1 MRKNYLVLGLGFLLM
16 LVIIPITAAQETAE
30 TPDTTAPAVETPVA
44 ETPEQMETAML
55 TVETIACG
63 TAIEDRELQG
73 QDTTFAAGTE
83 KIYCWSLITGCE
95 NPTTVE
101 HVWSLG
107 GEEKARVTLDIK
119 YPRVRTW
126 SSKTIMPEWTGDWKV
141 EVVDSAGKV
150 IGSTAFKIE

>member
-1 MRKNYLVLGLGFLLM
+1 MRKNYLVLGLGILLI
-16 LVIIPITAAQETAE
+16 LVIMPIAAAQETVE
-30 TPDTTAPAVETPVA
+30 TPDTVAPVV
-44 ETPEQMETAML
+44 ETPEQMEAAML

-101 HVWSLG
+101 HVWYLG

-126 SSKTIMPEWTGDWKV
+126 SSKTILPEWTGDWKV
-141 EVVDSAGKV
+141 EVVDSSGKV
-150 IGSTAFKIE
+150 IGLTSFKIE